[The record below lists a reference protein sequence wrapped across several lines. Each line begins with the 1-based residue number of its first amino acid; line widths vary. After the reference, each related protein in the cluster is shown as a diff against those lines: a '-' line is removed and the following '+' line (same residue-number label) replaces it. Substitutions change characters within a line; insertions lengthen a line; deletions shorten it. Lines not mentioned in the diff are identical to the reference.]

1 VGLGELL
8 RGFLDGVGAFGVGP
22 DDKSALVR
30 AVVAAVA
37 TARGRHTRDCGDTC
51 DRWSAA
57 ESHGVFLPG
66 GLSEVVHAV
75 HRRTRVRCG
84 HAWWCDVSDNLQLL
98 KVFAEPGGKDVETPR
113 KRSDEGILRVSAS
126 IRRVRG
132 RPGSLMMWTR
142 GGDARKALTPR
153 NRRQSPARPR
163 TETQPGRPH

>member
-1 VGLGELL
+1 GSVAGLVGVDNVTLDVVEGDVLDVDLDIVGLGELL

-30 AVVAAVA
+30 AVVAAVVTAVA
-37 TARGRHTRDCGDTC
+37 TARGRHKRDCGDTC

-84 HAWWCDVSDNLQLL
+84 HAW
-98 KVFAEPGGKDVETPR
+98 
-113 KRSDEGILRVSAS
+113 
-126 IRRVRG
+126 
-132 RPGSLMMWTR
+132 
-142 GGDARKALTPR
+142 
-153 NRRQSPARPR
+153 
-163 TETQPGRPH
+163 